1 MSAIFPL
8 LFVNLSPFRAKPGF
22 WSKPPFYFFV
32 LVSFVVE
39 LWEINPP
46 AISLPYFVVFSRV
59 SWLSFEFL
67 NFSEPSAYGRMSWNY
82 STFLALTSK
91 RSIILI
97 ISAALFDSWVS
108 TRPGIFL
115 ELFVVLYFS
124 GLPFRLVFF
133 YSPTASGE
141 LDFDSFDLFVDNR
154 FPDPSLIL
162 LLCFPLLS
170 SLPKIEFFTEF
181 FLETVLEFIWD

>member
-1 MSAIFPL
+1 MS
-8 LFVNLSPFRAKPGF
+8 
-22 WSKPPFYFFV
+22 
-32 LVSFVVE
+32 LVTE
-39 LWEINPP
+39 LWEMIPP
-46 AISLPYFVVFSRV
+46 AVSLPCFVVFSRV
-59 SWLSFEFL
+59 SWLSLEFL
-67 NFSEPSAYGRMSWNY
+67 NFSEPSAYGRMSCNY
-82 STFLALTSK
+82 SIFLALTSK

-108 TRPGIFL
+108 TRPAIFL

-133 YSPTASGE
+133 ISPTASGE
-141 LDFDSFDLFVDNR
+141 LYFDSFDLFVDNR

-170 SLPKIEFFTEF
+170 SLPRIEFFAEF
-181 FLETVLEFIWD
+181 FLEAFLEFIWDWTSLAFGLRSVAKSYSYFRRRSVIYCLQV